1 MQRDAKAY
9 LWDIADAA
17 ASICAFTSGKDLNA
31 YQQDELL
38 RAAVERK
45 FGIIGEALS
54 QLLRSFPLYRDKI
67 TMIGDIVA
75 FRNQIVHGYATIRDD
90 MVWEIVQVY
99 LPQLHQEVTALLDE
113 PKISD

>member
-9 LWDIADAA
+9 LWDVENAA
-17 ASICAFTSGKDLNA
+17 ASILAFTSGKDLNA

-45 FGIIGEALS
+45 FGIVGEALS

-67 TMIGDIVA
+67 TMVGDIVA

-90 MVWEIVQVY
+90 MVWEIVQIY
-99 LPQLHQEVTALLDE
+99 LPRLRQEVAELLDE
-113 PKISD
+113 PEIAN